1 MLTLNGSYGNRQKYK
16 TPNRPR
22 GNFNEK
28 ENRMKYS
35 LIIIFLI
42 ILQSCCSL
50 NVKEVSHS
58 QLVYPLVTQTAPP
71 SLYYYGTHEGYDY
84 FSILFTKYKVLGS
97 NMNDQFRF
105 DFTSWNKT
113 HRMEMHVHMLELI
126 PQTIYESEV
135 YHKNSRPVLEAV
147 SYTHLTL
154 PTT

>member
-1 MLTLNGSYGNRQKYK
+1 
-16 TPNRPR
+16 
-22 GNFNEK
+22 
-28 ENRMKYS
+28 MKYS

-135 YHKNSRPVLEAV
+135 YHKKSRPVLEDKSKNV
-147 SYTHLTL
+147 IIIKRTYM
-154 PTT
+154 